1 MSKNRHLSPF
11 DYLDILQEEYICN
24 DIRTKIYVR
33 RADKDHFR
41 RVLENK
47 KNKIQSIADKN
58 SLLTIFDNKDQYNR
72 YWHRIVPA
80 WGLPYFIY
88 NESKKTQEDKFPYK
102 GTLVKYM
109 IEDQREYGFTIE
121 VDFPNEKVLTT
132 PVNEQEQVRRIH
144 YQDVER
150 LSVEET
156 DQFFYYF
163 TGNAFKLD
171 IDDSVVIAVIVDA
184 DFDKKEAHFIVDGEK
199 KTFTFENISRIL

>member
-47 KNKIQSIADKN
+47 KHKIQSIADKN
-58 SLLTIFDNKDQYNR
+58 SLSTIFDSKDQYNK
-72 YWHRIVPA
+72 YWHRIVPE
-80 WGLPYFIY
+80 WGLPFFIY
-88 NESKKTQEDKFPYK
+88 NESKKIQEDKFPYK
-102 GTLVKYM
+102 GTLVKYLF
-109 IEDQREYGFTIE
+109 EDRYEYGFTIE
-121 VDFPNEKVLTT
+121 VDFSNEEVVIT
-132 PVNEQEQVRRIH
+132 PVNEQEEVRHIH
-144 YQDVER
+144 YQDVKR

-163 TGNAFKLD
+163 AGNTFKVD
-171 IDDSVVIAVIVDA
+171 TDEDVKIAIIVAA
-184 DFDKKEAHFIVDGEK
+184 DLDKKEAHFSINGKKIVSI
-199 KTFTFENISRIL
+199 FENISRIL